1 MYNEHTNTT
10 ASRSPQLNEWATA
23 MAKAQ
28 AELKNPS
35 LDSVNPHFRNSYA
48 SLAGILASV
57 RPVLAKHGLCLTQ
70 HLAGTGEGI
79 SCTTIVVHA
88 SGQFLES
95 TLTLPA
101 TKRDPQGLGSVSTYA
116 RRYAVQA
123 VLGISGDDDDDGEA
137 ASQAPAT
144 RANQSRPLAGN
155 AATARP
161 APAEPDPLAAE
172 IEAALASIRECPDLD
187 ALNGMTAVLRELS
200 EAGIDARTKLG
211 AAFVARKKELTEAAH
226 G

>member
-1 MYNEHTNTT
+1 MYNDTT
-10 ASRSPQLNEWATA
+10 ASRSSQLNELATA
-23 MAKAQ
+23 LAKAQ
-28 AELKNPS
+28 GELKNPS
-35 LDSVNPHFRNSYA
+35 LDAVNPHFRNQYA
-48 SLAGILASV
+48 SLPGILSSV
-57 RPVLAKHGLCLTQ
+57 RPVLSKHGLALSQ
-70 HLAGTGEGI
+70 HLAGTADGI
-79 SCTTIVVHA
+79 SCTTILLHT
-88 SGQFLES
+88 SGQFIES

-101 TKRDPQGLGSVSTYA
+101 TKRDPQGLGSVSTCA

-137 ASQAPAT
+137 ASQAPAPAA
-144 RANQSRPLAGN
+144 RANPTRPLAGN

-161 APAEPDPLAAE
+161 APAESDPLAAE